1 MDHVQALKPLYAEVD
16 EMKDKTWLSV
26 QPRKLRQSLD
36 ELSQKLK
43 GLPVKYKTY
52 KSYESAKEL
61 MQNYSK
67 VFKNL
72 GFETIQLQMNM
83 LITELKSEALK
94 ERHWR
99 LLMKELHVN
108 WNLQDLTLGQVDYVL
123 WVEHRI
129 LLQVW
134 DADIQRH
141 ENAIKQILLVA
152 QGELALEEFL
162 KQVILSI
169 LACILTYALAS

>member
-1 MDHVQALKPLYAEVD
+1 MYTEVD

-61 MQNYSK
+61 MQNSSK
-67 VFKNL
+67 VGEMCSKSMIGIFIK
-72 GFETIQLQMNM
+72 MNM

-108 WNLQDLTLGQVDYVL
+108 WNLQDLTLGQVNQVL
-123 WVEHRI
+123 VFAST
-129 LLQVW
+129 LSPLGLGC
-134 DADIQRH
+134 RH
-141 ENAIKQILLVA
+141 SAA
-152 QGELALEEFL
+152 
-162 KQVILSI
+162 
-169 LACILTYALAS
+169 